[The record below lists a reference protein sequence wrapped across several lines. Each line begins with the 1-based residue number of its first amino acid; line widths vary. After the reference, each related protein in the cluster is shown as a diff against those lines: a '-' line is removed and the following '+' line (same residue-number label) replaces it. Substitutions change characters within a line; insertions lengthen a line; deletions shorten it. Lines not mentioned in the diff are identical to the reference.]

1 MFDENEL
8 ELLIS
13 GMPTIDFDKLKASVR
28 YSLWSPSDEVVQ
40 WFWAAVESFNDG
52 ERTRLLQFIT
62 GSSQLPSGGFQA
74 LNPPI
79 IISKSYAQTDSLP
92 QAATCFNRL
101 NLPNYSSF
109 AKLQERLLYGI
120 NEGSEGFGF
129 A

>member
-79 IISKSYAQTDSLP
+79 IISKVCRDKHVLT
-92 QAATCFNRL
+92 
-101 NLPNYSSF
+101 
-109 AKLQERLLYGI
+109 
-120 NEGSEGFGF
+120 
-129 A
+129 